1 MMRAQKGGIKR
12 LRTMIAAVAVL
23 GLMVVISPPVG
34 LAQPGDTIAQ
44 QIREANTPA
53 DHHALATWYEQKAQA
68 AHQPATRYFL
78 RREVYAA
85 ARATQQKDRAGEHW
99 AFIAKQYQEMAK
111 EYEIFAAMH
120 TMTAEQRK

>member
-12 LRTMIAAVAVL
+12 LRTMVAAVAVL

-34 LAQPGDTIAQ
+34 LTQPGDTIAQ
-44 QIREANTPA
+44 QISEANTPA
-53 DHHALATWYEQKAQA
+53 DYHALATWYEQKAQA
-68 AHQPATRYFL
+68 AHQPATRHFL

-111 EYEIFAAMH
+111 EDEIFAAMH
-120 TMTAEQRK
+120 TMVDEQRK